1 MLFEFIII
9 RNTVYESYKIH
20 TARIYHVKYRS
31 QSISYEQSI
40 VRYITELKYF
50 RE

>member
-9 RNTVYESYKIH
+9 RNTVYKSYKIH
-20 TARIYHVKYRS
+20 TARIYRVKYRS